1 MVREVLTISV
11 GQCGIQLGQAVW
23 EQYCAEHNIDRQGT
37 KKEKGDESFLCFYE
51 ETGAGQYVPRNLMV
65 DLEPNVIDDIK
76 ASKYAAIF
84 HPEFL
89 LSGKEDAANN
99 FTRGHY
105 TVGKE
110 MIDKVNDRLRK
121 MVDNCDN
128 VQGFAINHSV
138 GGGTG
143 SGLGA
148 LILERI
154 AVDYRKK
161 SKLKCNINIMH
172 KLNLQRRVARDFHTI
187 YSLDLKYI
195 HHQQYQHV

>member
-11 GQCGIQLGQAVW
+11 GQCGIQLGSVVW
-23 EQYCAEHNIDRQGT
+23 EQYCAEHGVITTGENPSVESHSHGH
-37 KKEKGDESFLCFYE
+37 KKNRKRRNDQDHSFQCFFD
-51 ETGAGQYVPRNLMV
+51 ETGAGRFVPRQISV

-76 ASKYAAIF
+76 NSSYALMYQEDSLIN
-84 HPEFL
+84 
-89 LSGKEDAANN
+89 GKEDAANN
-99 FTRGHY
+99 FARGHY

-110 MIDKVNDRLRK
+110 IIDKVNDKIRK
-121 MVDNCDN
+121 LSDNCN
-128 VQGFAINHSV
+128 NLQGFIINHSV

-161 SKLKCNINIMH
+161 SKVRL
-172 KLNLQRRVARDFHTI
+172 
-187 YSLDLKYI
+187 YI
-195 HHQQYQHV
+195 I